1 MVFVESTTCL
11 TANCAVPGALASA
24 SPEPAELRSQY
35 AGLVSAQH
43 AMALVAFN
51 REVDDDFL
59 TVDTDGPAVWH
70 LTHQPPPPHGAH
82 GCNRGVARY

>member
-11 TANCAVPGALASA
+11 TANCAVSGALASA
-24 SPEPAELRSQY
+24 SPDTAELRSQY

-43 AMALVAFN
+43 AMAAVAFN

-59 TVDTDGPAVWH
+59 TVDIDGPAVGH
-70 LTHQPPPPHGAH
+70 LTHQPPPPHGAL
-82 GCNRGVARY
+82 GCNRGFARY